1 MTPLPSRWHLR
12 SAPEPRRR
20 RLTMAAEKASA
31 PLLGVPTAP
40 TVTSDGARDN
50 ASAPA
55 AAAAAAA
62 AAADAGVAQRPLSPR
77 RATYLQ
83 QQQLLPAARHN
94 AASSLSGRL
103 GASTKAN
110 RNERTA
116 AKSNVSRMI
125 KRSAFSLSLSHKQTT
140 RQRRVAQ

>member
-1 MTPLPSRWHLR
+1 
-12 SAPEPRRR
+12 
-20 RLTMAAEKASA
+20 MAAEKASA

-77 RATYLQ
+77 RATYLQQ